1 MTYDV
6 KGQVIREQVQTENL
20 VTTEDYT
27 YDGRGRILTQTSST
41 GQSVSY
47 TWVMAVLSVRAP
59 VRTFKLPPLVVT
71 VPVLVLAASPL
82 DVIGRPLSVVVTL
95 SLIHI

>member
-6 KGQVIREQVQTENL
+6 KGQVIREQVQTGNL

-47 TWVMAVLSVRAP
+47 TYGNRSVS
-59 VRTFKLPPLVVT
+59 TTTK
-71 VPVLVLAASPL
+71 
-82 DVIGRPLSVVVTL
+82 DVYKRQI
-95 SLIHI
+95 